1 MKPSPVTWEFGD
13 LGARVAI
20 NVLEVEMNKK
30 IVWES
35 TALGQPASTFH
46 CLATV
51 ALPRARVRETGSNL
65 P

>member
-35 TALGQPASTFH
+35 TALGQPASPDISRDVTK
-46 CLATV
+46 L
-51 ALPRARVRETGSNL
+51 
-65 P
+65 